1 MSNPKISVILAIYN
15 VQDYLDECLKSLLN
29 QTMFD
34 DIEVLMVDD
43 GSSDY
48 SKDLVDEYAE
58 KYDNFHAFHKE
69 NEGPGIAR
77 NYGIKRAKGEYI
89 HFLDSDDYI
98 TPDAY
103 ENLYRIAKETDCDF
117 VVGRALRF
125 GKYNVWKDLLFNKSF
140 EGINEDV
147 QFKNLI
153 DYPSLVWDT
162 AIWNKLYKKEFFD
175 KHNLLFPDEFI
186 YYEDLIFAFQAYS
199 LAESVYL
206 SNDVFYY
213 WRVRNRT
220 VSITHQEENIKNY
233 KDRLKIS
240 NMILDFA
247 KDHGIDDKEVFNALY
262 SKWLNHDLKM
272 FLKKIHLYSK
282 EYHSEVV
289 TNTKKILKDIPDDLI
304 SKQNSYRKVLYQMVK
319 NNDIDGLLEYA
330 RVENDLMRHPK
341 IPEYLS
347 NDYKSLFD
355 FEYDGSIEGFIV
367 EKTSVDNGDNNL
379 YINFK
384 EGLFYITDD
393 YPHKITATLIDYE
406 GNEYPLKLKQ
416 LNISKFK
423 EDIFNEHQIIIP
435 LDFSSEKN
443 HSKIKVKY
451 ECEKF
456 TKEEYLKN
464 NGRHSLRY
472 SDFDLDI
479 GIGIDRVLYIDKRVH
494 NPNKV
499 KITNIIFEDNEF
511 KCEGESRKSI
521 ENLVMENVVSFEK
534 NIYPVRYHG
543 DKFSLTIPYWDLIE
557 SPVKKWELKPQDLS
571 NSISISEEFEYLQK
585 TDKTVFKNSRKK
597 ILIENDVYNTFS
609 MTNRMLDTAEKY
621 DLKQKAKKYN
631 MHKIADKLGLKK
643 VLKKLLS

>member
-58 KYDNFHAFHKE
+58 KYENFHAFHKE

-77 NYGIKRAKGEYI
+77 NYGIHRAKGEYI

-103 ENLYRIAKETDCDF
+103 ENLYKIAKQTDCDF

-125 GKYNVWKDLLFNKSF
+125 GKYNVWKDLLFNQSF

-147 QFKNLI
+147 QFKNLK

-175 KHNLLFPDEFI
+175 KHNLEFPNEFI

-247 KDHGIDDKEVFNALY
+247 RDHGMTDEGVFNALY

-289 TNTKKILKDIPDDLI
+289 TNTNLILKDIPDELI
-304 SKQNSYRKVLYQMVK
+304 NRQNSYRKVLYQMVK
-319 NNDIDGLLEYA
+319 NNDIDSLLEFA
-330 RVENDLMRHPK
+330 RLENELMRYPK
-341 IPEYLS
+341 IPENL
-347 NDYKSLFD
+347 DDKYKALFD
-355 FEYDGSIEGFIV
+355 FDYDGSIEEFIV
-367 EKTSVDNGDNNL
+367 EKTSIDNGDNNL

-384 EGLFYITDD
+384 EGMFYITDNH
-393 YPHKITATLIDYE
+393 PHEITATLIDE
-406 GNEYPLKLKQ
+406 DENEYPLKLKK
-416 LNISKFK
+416 LNVSKFK
-423 EDIFNEHQIIIP
+423 EDIFNEHQITIP
-435 LDFSSEKN
+435 LDFLRDKN
-443 HSKIKVKY
+443 HLKVKVKY
-451 ECEKF
+451 SCDRF

-464 NGRHSLRY
+464 DGRHSLRY
-472 SDFDLDI
+472 ADFDLDI
-479 GIGIDRVLYIDKRVH
+479 GIGIDRVLFIDRRVH
-494 NPNKV
+494 NSNMV
-499 KITNIIFEDNEF
+499 KINNVVFDEMNF
-511 KCEGESRKSI
+511 NLEGESKKPI

-534 NIYPVRYHG
+534 NTYPVKYDG
-543 DKFSLTIPYWDLIE
+543 NKFHLTIPYWDLIE
-557 SPVKKWELKPQDLS
+557 SPIKKWELKPEDLS
-571 NSISISEEFEYLQK
+571 NSISISQEFEFIQK

-597 ILIENDVYNTFS
+597 ILIENDVFNTFS

-631 MHKIADKLGLKK
+631 MHKIANKLGLKK
-643 VLKKLLS
+643 LLKKLLN